1 MGDAQDDRS
10 GSSKPP
16 HGEADPPARDRGFD
30 PRTAHLWHLQPVRD
44 ILVIAIVAG
53 TIYAGYAM
61 RTVTVPL
68 LVALA
73 LAYLVE
79 PVVARMTRWRGF
91 SRPVAV
97 TTILAA
103 LGTLLAVLL
112 AIVIPIAVGQTLSFA
127 SGLRGGRYDPAL
139 VRLVETLPTEYQ
151 GDARTFLDQFLH
163 PLKGGDGDG
172 DGDGAGDEAA
182 PVTGL
187 DGAAARLDDAA
198 QQGLSA
204 AQQGLSAAQQ
214 GWSAAQPGLSED
226 EAREEPA
233 QPQQGDAATAG
244 DTTGGAA
251 TQGDAATPRPGTVGD
266 AIAQLPESMRRAS
279 GDNPLLALLGAGSK
293 QVYSFALMVL
303 QISLVA
309 FLIPFYFFYFSV
321 YWPDI
326 TGFFAKLIPD
336 ERHDSI
342 MGLIGEMDR
351 AVAGFVRG
359 RIVICLL
366 MGVMFA
372 IGWQFCGVPYGIA
385 LGLLTG
391 ALSIVPYLGGVGLPF
406 AVILLVVDQFGLPP
420 EARMAVWG
428 MLLWPTLVFAVVQT
442 IEGYLL
448 TPVIAGK
455 ATNLD
460 PVTIV
465 VAILAG
471 GSVAGVYGMLLAI
484 PIAAC
489 GKIVLR
495 RLVLPRLVEFAR
507 GRVADPL
514 PIDAAVDEPSDAPDG
529 ARKGER

>member
-44 ILVIAIVAG
+44 ILVIGIVAG

-151 GDARTFLDQFLH
+151 GDARTFLDRFLH
-163 PLKGGDGDG
+163 PLKGGDGIG
-172 DGDGAGDEAA
+172 DGDGNGDESAPAA
-182 PVTGL
+182 GL
-187 DGAAARLDDAA
+187 DGAAARPDDAA
-198 QQGLSA
+198 QPRL
-204 AQQGLSAAQQ
+204 
-214 GWSAAQPGLSED
+214 SAAQPGPNEA

-233 QPQQGDAATAG
+233 QPQQGAAATAG
-244 DTTGGAA
+244 DTGSAA
-251 TQGDAATPRPGTVGD
+251 AQSDAATPRPGTVGD

-420 EARMAVWG
+420 EARMAIWG

>member
-1 MGDAQDDRS
+1 MARSGGRMGDAQDD
-10 GSSKPP
+10 SSRDSKAAQ
-16 HGEADPPARDRGFD
+16 GESDSASRDRGFD

-44 ILVIAIVAG
+44 ILVIGIVAG
-53 TIYAGYAM
+53 TVYAGYAM

-103 LGTLLAVLL
+103 LGTILAVLL

-151 GDARTFLDQFLH
+151 GDARTFLDRFLH
-163 PLKGGDGDG
+163 PLKGGDLKGGDLKGG
-172 DGDGAGDEAA
+172 DAPLGAGVEGAPPETAVGRDEVQPAEDGSSEPPATPPVPSDSAEAGAERAAA
-182 PVTGL
+182 PPETG
-187 DGAAARLDDAA
+187 AV
-198 QQGLSA
+198 
-204 AQQGLSAAQQ
+204 
-214 GWSAAQPGLSED
+214 E
-226 EAREEPA
+226 
-233 QPQQGDAATAG
+233 
-244 DTTGGAA
+244 
-251 TQGDAATPRPGTVGD
+251 PRPGTVGD

-293 QVYSFALMVL
+293 QVYAFALTVL

-326 TGFFAKLIPD
+326 TGFFSKLIPD
-336 ERHDSI
+336 ERRDSI
-342 MGLIGEMDR
+342 LGLIGEMDR

-359 RIVICLL
+359 RIVICML

-428 MLLWPTLVFAVVQT
+428 MLLWPTVVFAVVQT

-514 PIDAAVDEPSDAPDG
+514 PIDAAIDEPSDASQD

>member
-10 GSSKPP
+10 GDSKAS

-44 ILVIAIVAG
+44 ILVIGIVAG
-53 TIYAGYAM
+53 TVYAGYAM

-103 LGTLLAVLL
+103 LGTVLAVLL

-127 SGLRGGRYDPAL
+127 SGLRSGRYDPAL

-151 GDARTFLDQFLH
+151 PDARTFVDRFLH
-163 PLKGGDGDG
+163 PLKGGTTPDGEPVPGLEPDG
-172 DGDGAGDEAA
+172 S
-182 PVTGL
+182 
-187 DGAAARLDDAA
+187 AARPDD
-198 QQGLSA
+198 G
-204 AQQGLSAAQQ
+204 
-214 GWSAAQPGLSED
+214 
-226 EAREEPA
+226 EEPA
-233 QPQQGDAATAG
+233 RVEAEVAEEPAPPQEEGPATAG
-244 DTTGGAA
+244 DAA
-251 TQGDAATPRPGTVGD
+251 PPRPGTVGD

-293 QVYSFALMVL
+293 QVYSFALTVL

-326 TGFFAKLIPD
+326 TGFFSKLIPD
-336 ERHDSI
+336 ERRDSI

-366 MGVMFA
+366 MGAMFA
-372 IGWQFCGVPYGIA
+372 VGWQFCGVPYGIA

-420 EARMAVWG
+420 EARMAIWG

-514 PIDAAVDEPSDAPDG
+514 PIDAAIDEPSDASDD
-529 ARKGER
+529 AKKGER